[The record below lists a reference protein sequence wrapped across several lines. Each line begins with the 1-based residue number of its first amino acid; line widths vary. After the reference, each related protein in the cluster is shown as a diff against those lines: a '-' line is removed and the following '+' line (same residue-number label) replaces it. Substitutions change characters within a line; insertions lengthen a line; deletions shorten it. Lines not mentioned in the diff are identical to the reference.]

1 MTFIGVL
8 ISGLLV
14 VLVATGVYELTLFA
28 ILLPIIIGVSIDL
41 LMWLAYFLFIVFMGN
56 KFGDY

>member
-1 MTFIGVL
+1 ML
-8 ISGLLV
+8 ISGLFV

-41 LMWLAYFLFIVFMGN
+41 LIWAAYFLTIVFLGN
-56 KFGDY
+56 KFGDH